1 MEVYLEAVLVPL
13 ELDTVLAERLVG
25 RNLAEVEQAVVV
37 IIIFIRIVLFL
48 FLDLCFLCFLF
59 KKSSPFIHIF
69 FWNTFHAIYFQLYV
83 CSPRYCIWYRIYG
96 FFMHLQA

>member
-48 FLDLCFLCFLF
+48 FLDLPLRKARTLNQWVISPVP
-59 KKSSPFIHIF
+59 SSP
-69 FWNTFHAIYFQLYV
+69 NTTL
-83 CSPRYCIWYRIYG
+83 IYG
-96 FFMHLQA
+96 TLVIK